1 MLLRN
6 LTNFLVAVGPWG
18 LLALAF
24 LDSCG
29 VPIVGA
35 LDAYIIFLAAKEP
48 HRAYFYAS
56 IAVAGSVIG
65 NAALFLI
72 ARQGRRRFLQRT
84 ERGRSQRFRRWFDR
98 FGLVTVFVPALMPI
112 PMPLKIFVVCAGA
125 LNTRPSA
132 FLLVILLARAP
143 RYFGEAWLGVK
154 LGKESTTFLR
164 THVWQFIIAAIALFL
179 VLSLLIIASERWRS
193 RRQSQQQMAQL

>member
-1 MLLRN
+1 VLLRN
-6 LTNFLVAVGPWG
+6 LANLLVAVGPWG

-35 LDAYIIFLAAKEP
+35 LDAYVIFLAVKEP
-48 HRAYFYAS
+48 GQAYWYAA

-72 ARQGRRRFLQRT
+72 ARQGGRPFLQRT
-84 ERGRSQRFRRWFDR
+84 EQGRSQRFRRWFDR
-98 FGLVTVFVPALMPI
+98 FGLVTVFVPAVMPI

-125 LNTRPSA
+125 LNTPFFA
-132 FLLVILLARAP
+132 FLLVILLARIP
-143 RYFGEAWLGVK
+143 RYFGEAWLGVR

-164 THVWQFIIAAIALFL
+164 THVWQFVLAATALFIL
-179 VLSLLIIASERWRS
+179 LSLLIVASERWRH
-193 RRQSQQQMAQL
+193 RRN